1 MIVRVFIP
9 AWLST
14 HVSLQAEK
22 MLGDETMF
30 SISSSHLL
38 YGLREEGEGE
48 EKKEVRL
55 PQAVTTPRRGPL
67 VLRVSRRSGKEAS
80 NHNICPQPPRQGHGM
95 FLLTKKPKSS
105 LTRFPMVMVQRPLQQ
120 IEEELG
126 QLSCAALKENIQCMP
141 VSSSPLLSSPH
152 PPSSS
157 PFLLIVLFPFIAS
170 LSPSLSLLWPEER
183 RRERGKQPSPFS
195 PLPPLQNTAC
205 VLCLSDL

>member
-1 MIVRVFIP
+1 
-9 AWLST
+9 
-14 HVSLQAEK
+14 
-22 MLGDETMF
+22 MF

-67 VLRVSRRSGKEAS
+67 VLRVSRRSGKEAN
-80 NHNICPQPPRQGHGM
+80 NHNTHPQPPRQGHGM

-170 LSPSLSLLWPEER
+170 LSPSLSLSSDQ
-183 RRERGKQPSPFS
+183 RREGGREGSNPLPSPLFLLS
-195 PLPPLQNTAC
+195 KSLPLTAC

>member
-1 MIVRVFIP
+1 
-9 AWLST
+9 
-14 HVSLQAEK
+14 
-22 MLGDETMF
+22 MF

-67 VLRVSRRSGKEAS
+67 VLRVSRRSGKEAN
-80 NHNICPQPPRQGHGM
+80 NHNTHPQPPRQGHGM

-105 LTRFPMVMVQRPLQQ
+105 LTRFPVVMVQRPLQQ

-141 VSSSPLLSSPH
+141 VSSSPLLSSPLPIH
-152 PPSSS
+152 PLPLPSC
-157 PFLLIVLFPFIAS
+157 S
-170 LSPSLSLLWPEER
+170 LSSSLSLLPSLPLSLSSGQ
-183 RRERGKQPSPFS
+183 RREGGREGSNPLPSPLF
-195 PLPPLQNTAC
+195 L
-205 VLCLSDL
+205 LSKTLHVSCAYLIFNPSQP